1 MSLGLARTVSEFLD
15 GFVVP
20 DHLAATSPPESR
32 GLRRDEVRL
41 MVSGAGGVSHR
52 AFTDLAAVLNP
63 GDLVVVNNSRT
74 LPASLVK
81 GDQVFNVSTILDGGF
96 AVVEPRTRSG
106 IASIRDL
113 DAASGRFALPGSGAI
128 ELLSPYPH
136 RSPSR
141 RLWLGAFDIDRPLVD
156 YLAMYGEPIKYPHVS
171 EAYPLA
177 DYQTI
182 FALESGSAE
191 MPSAGR
197 PFSGRV
203 LASLVSRGVAIA
215 PITLH
220 TGVSSLES
228 GEAPY
233 AERFRVSETTAARIN
248 HTRSEGG
255 RVIAVGTTVVR
266 ALESVVDQRGRVH
279 PADSLTDLVIRQQR
293 AIQSV
298 DGLIT
303 GWHQAES
310 THLDMLEA
318 ICGRQ
323 RLEVAYRSAL
333 DNGYLWHEFGDS
345 LLLLPE

>member
-1 MSLGLARTVSEFLD
+1 
-15 GFVVP
+15 
-20 DHLAATSPPESR
+20 
-32 GLRRDEVRL
+32 
-41 MVSGAGGVSHR
+41 MVSTAAGVSHR
-52 AFTDLAAVLNP
+52 SFTDLAATLNP

-74 LPASLVK
+74 LPASLAK
-81 GDQVFNVSTILDGGF
+81 GDRVFNVSTILDGGF
-96 AVVEPRTRSG
+96 AVVEPRTRVAVG
-106 IASIRDL
+106 SIRDL
-113 DAASGRFALPGSGAI
+113 DAAPGRFSLPGDGAI

-136 RSPSR
+136 RSPSQ
-141 RLWLGAFDIDRPLVD
+141 RLWLGTFDIGRPLVD
-156 YLAMYGEPIKYPHVS
+156 HLVMYGEPIRYPHVS

-182 FALESGSAE
+182 FAREPGSAE

-203 LASLVSRGVAIA
+203 LASLASLGVGVA

-228 GEAPY
+228 GEQPY
-233 AERFRVSETTAARIN
+233 PERFRVSETTAARIN
-248 HTRSEGG
+248 HARSERG

-266 ALESVVDQRGRVH
+266 ALESVVDRQGRVH
-279 PADSLTDLVIRQQR
+279 PADSVTDLVIRRHR

-303 GWHQAES
+303 GWHYAES

-318 ICGRQ
+318 ICGRS